1 MKVTLELDC
10 LSTETRHAIA
20 SETEN
25 SEVLDVLSAD
35 EKSYVRCTV
44 ANNEH
49 VSEETLDKLAN
60 DESDQ
65 VRWEVAENSNTSFKT
80 LENWLMIC
88 PAMYVER
95 WLAMKMQMI
104 SF

>member
-49 VSEETLDKLAN
+49 VS
-60 DESDQ
+60 
-65 VRWEVAENSNTSFKT
+65 
-80 LENWLMIC
+80 
-88 PAMYVER
+88 
-95 WLAMKMQMI
+95 
-104 SF
+104 

>member
-35 EKSYVRCTV
+35 RKELCQMYSSYNRTV
-44 ANNEH
+44 
-49 VSEETLDKLAN
+49 
-60 DESDQ
+60 
-65 VRWEVAENSNTSFKT
+65 
-80 LENWLMIC
+80 
-88 PAMYVER
+88 
-95 WLAMKMQMI
+95 
-104 SF
+104 

>member
-35 EKSYVRCTV
+35 EKSYYCRTWKYFQRNIGILVVEGSERSWSKTIRNCTIG
-44 ANNEH
+44 
-49 VSEETLDKLAN
+49 T
-60 DESDQ
+60 
-65 VRWEVAENSNTSFKT
+65 
-80 LENWLMIC
+80 C
-88 PAMYVER
+88 
-95 WLAMKMQMI
+95 
-104 SF
+104 

>member
-65 VRWEVAENSNTSFKT
+65 VRWEVAENSNTS
-80 LENWLMIC
+80 L
-88 PAMYVER
+88 PAP
-95 WLAMKMQMI
+95 I
-104 SF
+104 GP

>member
-65 VRWEVAENSNTSFKT
+65 VLIRHLK
-80 LENWLMIC
+80 LLKNWLMIC